1 MSETPHSDSEVRESV
16 VDALCGMLRLTP
28 DYLGGRLTDETIERN
43 LEPAKGFVQANGL
56 PTDSVDDQWIIGR
69 VKMLFTI
76 YQAEA
81 AKLDGREGDHEEWL
95 ANKKAELFKPHG
107 YWDNYRRLLETRIKA
122 DRPVRVLDES
132 TDQVLASFEDPARP
146 GQWDRRG
153 LVMGHVQSGKT
164 NHYCGLIAKGADAGY
179 KLIVVLAGTFNNLRA
194 QTQYRIDEALIGRDT
209 TRGPDSVLPIGVGH
223 EAEKGGIFSLTSATE
238 NGDFKAATAGVVG
251 FDFGSANMPT
261 VLVIKK
267 NVTVLRNLHDWIK
280 ANAPIP
286 EGHTRVA
293 GIPLLMIDDEADSAS
308 INTANSS
315 GDPEVDPTKTN
326 LWIRKILNTFD
337 QTAFVGYTA
346 TPFANIFIDEQ
357 AHNED
362 VGEDLFPRSFIFSL
376 EPPTN
381 WIGPEKFFGIANGDD
396 DDGDEEVEW
405 PLTNDVLDAEDWL
418 PPKHKKD
425 LVVQKKLFPESLQEA
440 IRSFVLSCAARR
452 ARGQAKDDMSMLV
465 HVTTFVN
472 TQEQVRDQ
480 VADKLHN
487 LKNQI
492 LYDYSS
498 GGDIQCEL
506 ERIWNRDFRPATE
519 ALQSTDDP
527 LQELKFADVEAELK
541 GAVGKIEV
549 RMVNGRSTDS
559 LDYARHPE
567 GLAAIVVGGA
577 KLSRGLT
584 LEGLSVSYYL
594 RATRMYDTLMQMGR
608 WFGYRPG
615 YRDLCRI
622 YTTPEIMVSYRN
634 IVVATRE
641 LLDDFKQMQG
651 EGGTPADFGLRVKH
665 SPGMEITA
673 RSKIRHGTKRS
684 VSYANTRPE
693 TTSFEI
699 EPDRR
704 KKTWECFESLLVDL
718 QEAHGPRKDGANQGD
733 HAWKDVSSKA
743 VVSFL
748 RDLGRNKLFENSRA
762 VPGYLA
768 NYITDRSSNGAL
780 TQWTVLVK
788 GNSQDTSPETIA
800 GLEIGRSTRR
810 HNGSNETE
818 RYSVKGLIGSQDEA
832 FGLTREE
839 VKDVER
845 KAEEDDQKAR
855 GRAFRAK
862 RSPENGL
869 LILYLLRGEGI
880 EGGGHIAKGPP
891 FVGYCLSLPRDPDAT
906 PVEYMVNNVYDQQ
919 QLFNE

>member
-43 LEPAKGFVQANGL
+43 LEPAKGFVRANGL
-56 PTDSVDDQWIIGR
+56 PTDSVDDQWVIGR

-132 TDQVLASFEDPARP
+132 TDQVLASFENPARP

-164 NHYCGLIAKGADAGY
+164 NHYCGLIAKGVDAGY

-209 TRGPDSVLPIGVGH
+209 TRGPDSVHPIGVGH
-223 EAEKGGIFSLTSATE
+223 EAVKGGIISLTSATE
-238 NGDFKAATAGVVG
+238 NGDFRAATAGVVG
-251 FDFGSANMPT
+251 FDFGAVNVPT

-267 NVTVLRNLHDWIK
+267 NVTILRNLHEWIK

-293 GIPLLMIDDEADSAS
+293 GIPLLTIDDEADSAS

-381 WIGPEKFFGIANGDD
+381 WIGPEKFFGITNDAD
-396 DDGDEEVEW
+396 DEEVEW
-405 PLTNDVLDAEDWL
+405 PLTNDVLDNEDWL
-418 PPKHKKD
+418 PPKHRKD
-425 LVVQKKLFPESLQEA
+425 LVVQRDLFPESLQEA

-480 VADKLHN
+480 VADKLHV

-506 ERIWNRDFRPATE
+506 ERIWNRDFLPATV
-519 ALQSTDDP
+519 ALDSTDDP
-527 LQELKFADVEAELK
+527 LQELEFADVEAELK
-541 GAVGKIEV
+541 EAVGKIEV
-549 RMVNGRSTDS
+549 RMINGRSTDS

-641 LLDDFKQMQG
+641 LLDDFKQMQA

-673 RSKIRHGTKRS
+673 RSKIRHGTRRW
-684 VSYANTRPE
+684 VSYSDTRPE

-704 KKTWECFESLLVDL
+704 EKARDCLESFLADL
-718 QEAHGPRKDGANQGD
+718 QETHGPKEDGASQGD
-733 HAWKDVSSKA
+733 HAWKDVSPKA

-748 RDLGRNKLFENSRA
+748 RDLRGNRLFENSRA

-768 NYITDRSSNGAL
+768 NYIADRSSNGAL
-780 TQWTVLVK
+780 TRWTVLVK
-788 GNSQDTSPETIA
+788 GNSQDTTPETVA

-810 HNGSNETE
+810 HNGSSKTE
-818 RYSVKGLIGSQDEA
+818 RYSVKGLIGSVDEA
-832 FGLTREE
+832 FDLTPEQ

-845 KAEEDDQKAR
+845 QAAEDDQKAH

-862 RSPENGL
+862 RSPKNGL

-880 EGGGHIAKGPP
+880 EGGGHIDDGPP
-891 FVGYCLSLPRDPDAT
+891 FMGYCLSLPRDPNAT
-906 PVEYMVNNVYDQQ
+906 AVEYMVNNVYDQQ